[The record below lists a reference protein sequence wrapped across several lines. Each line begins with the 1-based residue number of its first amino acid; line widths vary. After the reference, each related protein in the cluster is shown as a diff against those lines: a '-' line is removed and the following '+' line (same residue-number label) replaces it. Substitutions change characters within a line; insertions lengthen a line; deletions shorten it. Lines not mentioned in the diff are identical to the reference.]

1 MENVMCSNNL
11 FLKGKKSSSNF
22 CWHVTVSKNDKTIL
36 ASFLSLRTTNMLGRF
51 RFKLFGNFNQR
62 LQVQK
67 RLSFLFLP
75 EYFCRMTE
83 QLGGAE
89 EGNQWPYF
97 FRCKSLPWLLWF
109 RKKAPKEVF
118 FQLKAI
124 LRGHSSFQEE
134 HCCSL
139 CLCSALT
146 ERIELSSNVA
156 WPSDG
161 EAKMNSSNLK

>member
-1 MENVMCSNNL
+1 MCCHMHHSHCAKNKSQRKVEFQKKHTVMRNVMCSNNL
-11 FLKGKKSSSNF
+11 FLKGKNLPLISAHRLQF
-22 CWHVTVSKNDKTIL
+22 SKNDKTIL

-75 EYFCRMTE
+75 GYFCRMTE

-97 FRCKSLPWLLWF
+97 FRCKSLPWLL
-109 RKKAPKEVF
+109 
-118 FQLKAI
+118 
-124 LRGHSSFQEE
+124 
-134 HCCSL
+134 
-139 CLCSALT
+139 
-146 ERIELSSNVA
+146 
-156 WPSDG
+156 
-161 EAKMNSSNLK
+161 